1 MPWAMVLSSGVATRL
16 AVTTL
21 LLSGATLSYALHST
35 RRFPEC
41 SGVGVRRNATRQRE
55 GPGPRGADDAR
66 HRQGL
71 TNDLSDG
78 DRRRLALLCVTNAV
92 ATMQMSYEGV
102 LLAFNDAKTKLLTP
116 TKVL

>member
-1 MPWAMVLSSGVATRL
+1 MQLSRTRYIVRDDFRNVAAL
-16 AVTTL
+16 AC
-21 LLSGATLSYALHST
+21 GGT
-35 RRFPEC
+35 RRVSEKDLGL
-41 SGVGVRRNATRQRE
+41 GVPMMRAI
-55 GPGPRGADDAR
+55 DK
-66 HRQGL
+66 GL

>member
-1 MPWAMVLSSGVATRL
+1 MACG
-16 AVTTL
+16 
-21 LLSGATLSYALHST
+21 GT
-35 RRFPEC
+35 RRVSEKDLGL
-41 SGVGVRRNATRQRE
+41 GVPMMRAI
-55 GPGPRGADDAR
+55 DK
-66 HRQGL
+66 GL